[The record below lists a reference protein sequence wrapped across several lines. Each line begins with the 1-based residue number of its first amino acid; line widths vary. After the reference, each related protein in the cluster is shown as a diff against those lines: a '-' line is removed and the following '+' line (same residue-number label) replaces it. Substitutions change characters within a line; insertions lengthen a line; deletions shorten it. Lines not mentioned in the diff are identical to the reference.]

1 MIHGLKTIG
10 LRTSLMGLVA
20 TTLFVMPTARS
31 DEITFDIDPDRSSMV
46 SSALI
51 KAVGELTTAQEE
63 GSDTTT
69 YSGTITVSLDVL
81 ESPTELQFLSASAV
95 AADNG
100 SWLPEA
106 EGGSEGDP
114 GDPTPA
120 NYGIVLDAGPA
131 GVLLGAFRDTA
142 FTIESTE
149 LVVNEGVFDSGQTFT
164 TTQGFLDSN
173 IISPLLGNAAG
184 RDDVTGDNTVN
195 GSTTPGSY
203 VFGADGVATQSIPID
218 LDFLNDDEDGVDFF
232 FDGTLVATFGT
243 PTLIPG
249 DANEDGRVDAA
260 DLNILGLNWQ
270 ESEKTRAEGDFT
282 GDGIVNAADLNVLGI
297 NWQTGVGA
305 AASVAEPNAMM
316 LLVIAIL
323 PVVTFRKLRKTSPPK
338 RPF

>member
-1 MIHGLKTIG
+1 MVSALKATGLQFN
-10 LRTSLMGLVA
+10 LAALVA
-20 TTLFVMPTARS
+20 ALFVVPTARS
-31 DEITFDIDPDRSSMV
+31 GEITFDIDPNRSSLV

-69 YSGTITVSLDVL
+69 YSGTISVLLDVL
-81 ESPTELQFLSASAV
+81 ESPTELQFVSAAAV
-95 AADNG
+95 AADSG

-120 NYGIVLDAGPA
+120 DYGIVLDAGPF
-131 GVLLGAFRDTA
+131 GVLLGAFRETA
-142 FTIESTE
+142 FTIDSSE
-149 LVVNEGVFDSGQTFT
+149 LVVEDGVFDSGLLFT
-164 TTQGFLDSN
+164 SSQGFLDSN
-173 IISPLLGNAAG
+173 IISQALGNSAG

-195 GSTTPGSY
+195 VSETPGSY
-203 VFGADGVATQSIPID
+203 VFGADGVATITIPVD
-218 LDFLNDDEDGVDFF
+218 LDFLSDDEDGIDFF

-260 DLNILGLNWQ
+260 DLNIVGLNWQ
-270 ESEKTRAEGDFT
+270 EAGKMRSEGDFT

-297 NWQTGVGA
+297 NWLTGVEA
-305 AASVAEPNAMM
+305 AASVPEPDAMI
-316 LLVIAIL
+316 LLLAAAFS
-323 PVVTFRKLRKTSPPK
+323 VVVFRGFR
-338 RPF
+338 